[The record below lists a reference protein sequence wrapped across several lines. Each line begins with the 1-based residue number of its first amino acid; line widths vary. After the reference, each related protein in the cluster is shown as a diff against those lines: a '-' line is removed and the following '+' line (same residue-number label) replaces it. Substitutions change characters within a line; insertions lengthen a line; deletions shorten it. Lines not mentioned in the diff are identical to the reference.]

1 MARISR
7 RAERQS
13 SSSTNNIPQHDA
25 ICQPGFG
32 LAAATRYKAGHRL
45 DLSFLPVSDTAMER
59 DAMQVAAFFT

>member
-25 ICQPGFG
+25 IYQPGFG
-32 LAAATRYKAGHRL
+32 LAAATRYKAAHRL
-45 DLSFLPVSDTAMER
+45 DL
-59 DAMQVAAFFT
+59 FFPSCVGYGNGTGWYVRSTMNE